1 MKVSYMFIAIAMICF
16 TLLYIVNG
24 EKVEEIRPRGGKG
37 RRGRRVFKGKKS
49 KLPSTESDI
58 CESVHDK

>member
-37 RRGRRVFKGKKS
+37 RRGGRVNGREWHNVGELEWQKGA
-49 KLPSTESDI
+49 
-58 CESVHDK
+58 